1 MKKGTVPFSA
11 AVEAALAQRLP
22 AWPEAR
28 LCVALSGGVDSVALL
43 HACHAL
49 AATHRP
55 LELRAIHVHHGL
67 QAEADGWQQRC
78 EDLCSRLEVPLEV
91 VQLALEPRHGHSV
104 EAEARDARYRA
115 LAERLAPGEVLLTAH
130 HQDDQLETV
139 LLQLMRGAGVAGLSA
154 MPAQAPF
161 GPGLHLRP
169 LLGMT
174 RAEME
179 AQTRAA
185 GLDCVED
192 PMNSLQRFGRAYL
205 RQQVLPALRARWPAA
220 GGSVARSARHLAEA
234 QGLLQ
239 ALAEMDG
246 RSLLDH
252 AGCLSV
258 AGLLALPR
266 PRQAN
271 VLRWWIGQQGLGM
284 PSTSRLDSILHN
296 VLPARAD
303 ARPVVTWRT
312 GEIRRYRGLLHAMRP
327 LQSLPA
333 GSWTLAIGQT
343 LEIEAVGKLALQ
355 RVIGAGLAASDLSGP
370 VEVRLP
376 AGDERLQPAGQGREV
391 LVKDLFRQVHLE
403 PWLRSRIPMVY
414 CGGRLLAVGDRWIA
428 AGSAA
433 TGHEAGYVIHWT
445 RCA

>member
-11 AVEAALAQRLP
+11 VVEAALAQCLP

-55 LELRAIHVHHGL
+55 LELRAVHVHHGL
-67 QAEADGWQQRC
+67 QAEADGWQHRC

-161 GPGLHLRP
+161 GRGLHLRP

-174 RAEME
+174 RAEIE
-179 AQTRAA
+179 AHASAA
-185 GLDCVED
+185 GLECVED
-192 PMNSLQRFGRAYL
+192 PMNTSQRFGRAYL

-220 GGSVARSARHLAEA
+220 AASVARSARHLGEA
-234 QGLLQ
+234 QTLIDELA
-239 ALAEMDG
+239 ALDATTVLEGD
-246 RSLLDH
+246 
-252 AGCLSV
+252 CLRV
-258 AGLLALPR
+258 EPLRALSR

-271 VLRWWIGQQGLGM
+271 LLRWWLRRQGLGL
-284 PSTSRLDSILHN
+284 PNTARLTAILDD
-296 VLPARAD
+296 VLKARPD
-303 ARPVVTWRT
+303 RLPVVTWRT
-312 GEIRRYRGLLHAMRP
+312 GEIRRYRGLLYAMRP
-327 LQSLPA
+327 LHTPPA
-333 GSWTLAIGQT
+333 GFWTLTVEQT
-343 LEIEAVGKLALQ
+343 LEIDALGTLALQ
-355 RVIGAGLAASDLSGP
+355 RVTGAGIAAPFLSKP
-370 VEVRLP
+370 LEIRLP
-376 AGDERLQPAGQGREV
+376 TGDERLQLAGQGREV
-391 LVKDLFRQVHLE
+391 SVKDLFRQTRLE
-403 PWLRSRIPMVY
+403 PWLHSRIPLVY
-414 CGGRLLAVGDRWIA
+414 SGGQLLAVGDRWIA
-428 AGSAA
+428 ASAA
-433 TGHEAGYVIHWT
+433 ASEHEAGYLINWT
-445 RCA
+445 WRS